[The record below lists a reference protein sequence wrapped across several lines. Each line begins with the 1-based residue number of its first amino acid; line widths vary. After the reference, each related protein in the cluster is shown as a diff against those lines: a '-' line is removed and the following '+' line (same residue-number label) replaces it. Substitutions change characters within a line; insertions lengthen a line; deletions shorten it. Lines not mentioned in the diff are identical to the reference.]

1 MRDTNQLTR
10 TYMDSLLVELRQLD
24 CTIPDTTF
32 HLFGETFAT
41 PIMTAA
47 LSHLDNHH
55 SGGMVELARGAKE
68 ANVVLW
74 YGYGE
79 DAELEEILA
88 TGAKTIKIIKPFK
101 ERKEIYRKIE
111 HAKRAGVF
119 ALGMDIDHG
128 YDKFGQ
134 YDMNALMCGITSG
147 ELKDFITNAEIPF
160 IVKGVLSVQDAL
172 KCAEAGA
179 AGIVVSHHHGIMD
192 YAVPPLMVLPEI
204 REAVGPEMKVFVDCG
219 IGSGADAF
227 KSIALGADA
236 VSVGRAMLDSFR
248 TEGAAAV
255 RNAIVQ
261 MTRELAGYMAHTA
274 AADLSHIDGSVVRS
288 LDR

>member
-1 MRDTNQLTR
+1 
-10 TYMDSLLVELRQLD
+10 
-24 CTIPDTTF
+24 
-32 HLFGETFAT
+32 
-41 PIMTAA
+41 
-47 LSHLDNHH
+47 
-55 SGGMVELARGAKE
+55 
-68 ANVVLW
+68 
-74 YGYGE
+74 
-79 DAELEEILA
+79 
-88 TGAKTIKIIKPFK
+88 
-101 ERKEIYRKIE
+101 
-111 HAKRAGVF
+111 
-119 ALGMDIDHG
+119 MDIDHG

-134 YDMNALMCGITSG
+134 YDMNALMCGITTS

-248 TEGAAAV
+248 TEGAAA
-255 RNAIVQ
+255 
-261 MTRELAGYMAHTA
+261 AGYMAHTA